1 MLFQSPQ
8 RLKTRYV
15 ERQVCVF
22 AYDIACPKRARRVRR
37 SLACHVMGGQYSV
50 IETFLRP
57 SERSDLLAELISQM
71 DLEQDVLATWAPR
84 RGQRVQCSGH
94 KLIASTI
101 SGVPGVNTE
110 LSQTLGSGNLML
122 CYDIRDEERL
132 RAVAAL
138 VAAHCVYVQRSVY
151 WLRGSFKQA
160 SALLIALVRLITPDD
175 WVWAYPLSHAGD
187 LWRWQAAASSLL
199 PCTTT
204 LPRRT

>member
-1 MLFQSPQ
+1 MLFHSPQ

-37 SLACHVMGGQYSV
+37 SLACHITGGQYSV

-57 SERSDLLAELISQM
+57 SERYDLLAELISQM
-71 DLEQDVLATWAPR
+71 DLGQDVLATWAPQ
-84 RGQRVQCSGH
+84 RGQRVQCSGPSLVT
-94 KLIASTI
+94 KNICDAA
-101 SGVPGVNTE
+101 VVNTA

-151 WLRGSFKQA
+151 WLRGGFECA
-160 SALLIALVRLITPDD
+160 SALLLALARLLAPDD

-204 LPRRT
+204 LPRRA